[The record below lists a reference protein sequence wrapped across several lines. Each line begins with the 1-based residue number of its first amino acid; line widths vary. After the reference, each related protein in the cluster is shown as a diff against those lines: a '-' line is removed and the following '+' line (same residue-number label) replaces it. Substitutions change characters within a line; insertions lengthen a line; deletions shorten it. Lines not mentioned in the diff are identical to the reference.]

1 MQAYSQNIINMRH
14 GSFFSGLLLILLVGT
29 VVCPSIRNK
38 MLFEAPVMKVHFHHP
53 AEKVK
58 AYEYRGEDGGIQ
70 YGGVKKRANWAAGEE
85 QGRWATNKGK
95 FGGVD
100 PLGWKT
106 KGKFGQENGAYNY
119 HHKGKDGSEQI
130 VQAYSSS
137 SYVSSSS
144 HN

>member
-1 MQAYSQNIINMRH
+1 MQDYGWFIINMRN
-14 GSFFSGLLLILLVGT
+14 GLLFSCLLLILSVGV

-38 MLFEAPVMKVHFHHP
+38 MLYEAPVMKVHFHHP
-53 AEKVK
+53 TEKVK
-58 AYEYRGEDGGIQ
+58 AYEYKGEDGGIQ
-70 YGGVKKRANWAAGEE
+70 YGGTKKRANWAAGEE
-85 QGRWATNKGK
+85 KGRWSANKGK

-100 PLGWKT
+100 YLGWKT
-106 KGKFGQENGAYNY
+106 KGKYGQEAGAYNY